1 MFSFLQTKI
10 EYLQGVGPNRAL
22 LLQQELQIC
31 TFGDMLQHYP
41 FRYKDRTQLHQI
53 GELEENMPYAQLRGT
68 ICHVRTIQSGKKRL
82 LAHLKDNTGKIT
94 LVWFKGLPWVL
105 KKLQLGVVYTVF
117 GKPTAYAQQ
126 LSLVH
131 PELEVF
137 IPDQKNDFYL
147 LPVYH
152 TTERLKAQHIDSN
165 AFAKLQRNLL
175 ERVAHHLPETLPSLL
190 LQRYKLISKSAA
202 LLNIHF
208 PKNHELLK
216 QARLRLKFEELFY
229 LQLQL
234 LQLKQIR
241 LEKHKGQVLH
251 DTRLL
256 HRFYATELPF
266 ALTGAQKR
274 VVKEIYQDLRSGNQM
289 NRLVQG
295 DVGSGKT
302 MVAFLGMLICIGSG
316 TQVAMM
322 APTELLAEQHY
333 KTLQAFAQSMNMTI
347 ALLTGTTKKKRRNEI
362 LNALQAGTLQI
373 IVGTHAL
380 LSDTVNFNN
389 LGLAVI
395 DEQHRFGVMQRAKLW
410 KKGKVLFPHVLVTTA
425 TPIPRTL
432 AMTFY
437 GDLDVSVIDEMPAS
451 RKPIKTIHY
460 YDAQRLKVFQFLKE
474 QIVAARQVYIV
485 YPLIEESEKLNYK
498 NLMDGYESICRA
510 FPEFPISII
519 HGQMHAADKA
529 YEMQRFSKGETK
541 LMVATTV
548 IEVGMD
554 VPNATVMVIEN
565 AERFGLAQLHQL
577 RGRVGRGSEQAYCIL
592 MTSTQLNSK
601 SRERIKTMVRTNDGF
616 EIADIDLQLRGPGDL
631 LGVQQ
636 SGVLDLKI
644 ADLAQD
650 SKILYAARTA
660 AQHIIKEDPV
670 LEHPQNLP
678 IKVQLVHI
686 RSRTATWSNAS

>member
-1 MFSFLQTKI
+1 MSSFLQTKI
-10 EYLQGVGPNRAL
+10 EYLQGVGPSRAL
-22 LLQQELQIC
+22 LLQQELKIH
-31 TFGDMLQHYP
+31 TFEDLLQHYP
-41 FRYKDRTQLHQI
+41 FRYQDRTHLHQI
-53 GELEENMPYAQLRGT
+53 GKLEANMSYVQLRGT
-68 ICHVRTIQSGKKRL
+68 ICQVRTMQSGKKRL
-82 LAHLKDNTGKIT
+82 LAHLKDNTGEIT
-94 LVWFKGLPWVL
+94 LIWFKGLQWVL
-105 KKLQLGVVYTVF
+105 QKLQLGVVYTVF
-117 GKPTAYAQQ
+117 GKLTAYSQQ

-131 PELEVF
+131 PDLEVF
-137 IPDQKNDFYL
+137 IPDQKNDLYL

-152 TTERLKAQHIDSN
+152 TTEKLKTKHIDSS

-175 ERVAHHLPETLPSLL
+175 EKAAHHISETLPDLL
-190 LQRYKLISKSAA
+190 LQRYQLIGKSAA

-208 PKNHELLK
+208 PQDHELLK

-234 LQLKQIR
+234 LQLKHIQ
-241 LEKHKGQVLH
+241 LEKCQGQLLH

-256 HRFYATELPF
+256 HRFHATELPF
-266 ALTGAQKR
+266 VLTGAQKR
-274 VVKEIYQDLRSGNQM
+274 VVKEIYQDLRSGHQM
-289 NRLVQG
+289 NRLMQG

-333 KTLQAFAQSMNMTI
+333 KTLQAFAQPMNITI
-347 ALLTGTTKKKRRNEI
+347 ALLTGATKKKQRNEI
-362 LNALQAGTLQI
+362 LDSLQAGTLQI

-410 KKGKVLFPHVLVTTA
+410 KKGQAHFPHVLVMTA

-437 GDLDVSVIDEMPAS
+437 GDLDISVIDEMPAG
-451 RKPIKTIHY
+451 RKSIKTIHY
-460 YDAQRLKVFQFLKE
+460 YDAQRLRVFQFIKE

-485 YPLIEESEKLNYK
+485 YPLIEESEKLYYK

-510 FPEFPISII
+510 FPGVPISII

-529 YEMQRFSKGETK
+529 YEMQRFAKRETL

-577 RGRVGRGSEQAYCIL
+577 RGRVGRGSDQAYCIL

-601 SRERIKTMVRTNDGF
+601 SRERINTMVRTNDGF
-616 EIADIDLQLRGPGDL
+616 EIADVDLQLRGPGDL

-636 SGVLDLKI
+636 SGVLDLKLS
-644 ADLAQD
+644 DLAQD
-650 SKILYAARTA
+650 GKILYAARTA
-660 AQHIIKEDPV
+660 AQHILKEDPA
-670 LEHPQNLP
+670 LEHPKNLL
-678 IKVQLVHI
+678 IKTQLAHI
-686 RSRTATWSNAS
+686 RSYTATWSNVS

>member
-1 MFSFLQTKI
+1 MSSFLQTKI
-10 EYLQGVGPNRAL
+10 EYLQGVGPSRAL
-22 LLQQELQIC
+22 LLQQELQMY
-31 TFGDMLQHYP
+31 TFEDLLQHYP
-41 FRYKDRTQLHQI
+41 FRYKDRTHLHQI
-53 GELEENMPYAQLRGT
+53 GELEKNMSYVQLRGT
-68 ICHVRTIQSGKKRL
+68 IFQIRTMQSGKKRL
-82 LAHLKDNTGKIT
+82 LAHLRDDTGEIT
-94 LVWFKGLPWVL
+94 LVWFKGLQWVL
-105 KKLQLGVVYTVF
+105 QKLQLGVVYTVF

-126 LSLVH
+126 LSIVH

-152 TTERLKAQHIDSN
+152 TTERLKAKHIDSS
-165 AFAKLQRNLL
+165 ALAKLQRNLL
-175 ERVAHHLPETLPSLL
+175 ERAAHHIPETLPYLL
-190 LQRYKLISKSAA
+190 LQQYKLIGKSAA

-208 PKNHELLK
+208 PKDHELLK

-234 LQLKQIR
+234 LHLKQIQ
-241 LEKHKGQVLH
+241 LEKCKGQVLH

-256 HRFYATELPF
+256 HRFHATELPF
-266 ALTGAQKR
+266 VLTGAQKR

-289 NRLVQG
+289 NRLMQG

-347 ALLTGTTKKKRRNEI
+347 ALLTGATKKNQRNEI
-362 LNALQAGTLQI
+362 LDALKAGTLQI
-373 IVGTHAL
+373 VVGTHAL
-380 LSDTVNFNN
+380 LNDTVNFNN

-410 KKGKVLFPHVLVTTA
+410 KKGKTHFPHVLVMTA

-437 GDLDVSVIDEMPAS
+437 GDLDVSVIDEMPAG
-451 RKPIKTIHY
+451 RKPIQTIHY
-460 YDAQRLKVFQFLKE
+460 YDSQRLKVFRFLRD
-474 QIVAARQVYIV
+474 QMITDRQVYIV
-485 YPLIEESEKLNYK
+485 YPLIEESEKLEYK
-498 NLMDGYESICRA
+498 NLMDGYESVCRA
-510 FPEFPISII
+510 FPGVPISII

-529 YEMQRFSKGETK
+529 CEMQRFAKGETK

-616 EIADIDLQLRGPGDL
+616 EIAEVDLQLRGPGDL

-636 SGVLDLKI
+636 SGVLDFKI
-644 ADLAQD
+644 VDLVQD

-660 AQHIIKEDPV
+660 AQHILKEDPV
-670 LEHPQNLP
+670 LEDPQNLP
-678 IKVQLVHI
+678 IKAQLAHI
-686 RSRTATWSNAS
+686 RRHTTAWRNVS